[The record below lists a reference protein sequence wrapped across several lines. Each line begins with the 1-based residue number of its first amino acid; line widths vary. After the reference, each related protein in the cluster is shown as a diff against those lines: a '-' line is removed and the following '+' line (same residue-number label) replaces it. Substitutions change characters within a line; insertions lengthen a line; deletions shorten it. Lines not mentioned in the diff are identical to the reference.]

1 MKKILL
7 LAAFLLSFAPAKA
20 EFQVLDKNKVA
31 DNYSMKIVDENNCEW
46 TYITNAAEFMKLVQ
60 ECASENVGE
69 KYIKLACDIE
79 YPSDLNY
86 LENPEYFIKYFRGK
100 FDGMGCTIKNFN
112 LTTSSSETA
121 DAAFIHELK
130 GENSEVRN
138 ILFETPDVYCIRCT
152 AALVVNKVT
161 ATGASV
167 NNIHVNGGRVAS
179 VHKTTGGIVYS
190 VKNGTTI
197 HHCSLIGTT
206 VYGNPSNNNTSG
218 LICYGLND
226 GSTGNSCSISNCYIA
241 SMTSVDSK
249 SFFSNPIA
257 SGSFRGDDCNIT
269 AGQLYYGDFKDIT
282 KVTAENLKSGDI
294 VLGDGW
300 KYTKDAMPVPE
311 GLYYWN
317 PNRSYTLDV
326 GIWKSSFDHNQKGT
340 VVPLD
345 YGRFIDAISL
355 KLASL
360 IKDAFGTPVPYVI
373 NDDIPLPV
381 GANQP
386 IVRNPITTIAEDVF
400 EGYLISTLKLPA
412 GVTTI
417 EGNAFRHHVSD
428 GFVSNGNWRFEGNLL
443 YLNTGDISRLITA
456 VGDNEELTING
467 RYCTEILDEAFL
479 RQENLT
485 HLYINT
491 WFPTNA
497 TSYPPITL
505 LGNKV
510 FTEECYNTKLEV
522 YVKDGTQEQLIIG
535 GDIEHGYKYFDG
547 SWKMFYSENQD
558 RPNRLFQYFPVT
570 RNPAGM
576 STLMLGYPVKLP
588 SDCRAW
594 VATSIG
600 DGELVLKRVKG
611 DIVPALLPVLL
622 SYENKGGIMHLTPYE
637 GSAPSATSY
646 EGSIFTG
653 STDPAGHKMTDSEKM
668 TNFLTLSRP
677 KGESTN
683 WDKVGFYKYHP
694 EGYILPS
701 YVAWISVQNVPQA
714 KLTMVFDGD
723 YDLPDTNGIN
733 DIAEQEVGP
742 SAPVYNL
749 SGQRVG
755 NNYRGLIIKNGRK
768 YIAK

>member
-7 LAAFLLSFAPAKA
+7 LAAFLLLLAPAKA

-121 DAAFIHELK
+121 DPAFIHELK

-282 KVTAENLKSGDI
+282 KVTAENLKSGNS
-294 VLGDGW
+294 VLGNGW
-300 KYTKDAMPVPE
+300 KYTKDATSLIVAQRIGTIMHADKILV
-311 GLYYWN
+311 
-317 PNRSYTLDV
+317 LDRGRCV
-326 GIWKSSFDHNQKGT
+326 GIGT
-340 VVPLD
+340 HQEL
-345 YGRFIDAISL
+345 L
-355 KLASL
+355 KNCEVY
-360 IKDAFGTPVPYVI
+360 K
-373 NDDIPLPV
+373 
-381 GANQP
+381 Q
-386 IVRNPITTIAEDVF
+386 IA
-400 EGYLISTLKLPA
+400 LSQLSK
-412 GVTTI
+412 
-417 EGNAFRHHVSD
+417 
-428 GFVSNGNWRFEGNLL
+428 
-443 YLNTGDISRLITA
+443 
-456 VGDNEELTING
+456 EEL
-467 RYCTEILDEAFL
+467 
-479 RQENLT
+479 
-485 HLYINT
+485 
-491 WFPTNA
+491 
-497 TSYPPITL
+497 
-505 LGNKV
+505 
-510 FTEECYNTKLEV
+510 
-522 YVKDGTQEQLIIG
+522 
-535 GDIEHGYKYFDG
+535 
-547 SWKMFYSENQD
+547 
-558 RPNRLFQYFPVT
+558 
-570 RNPAGM
+570 
-576 STLMLGYPVKLP
+576 
-588 SDCRAW
+588 
-594 VATSIG
+594 
-600 DGELVLKRVKG
+600 
-611 DIVPALLPVLL
+611 
-622 SYENKGGIMHLTPYE
+622 
-637 GSAPSATSY
+637 
-646 EGSIFTG
+646 
-653 STDPAGHKMTDSEKM
+653 
-668 TNFLTLSRP
+668 
-677 KGESTN
+677 
-683 WDKVGFYKYHP
+683 
-694 EGYILPS
+694 
-701 YVAWISVQNVPQA
+701 NV
-714 KLTMVFDGD
+714 
-723 YDLPDTNGIN
+723 
-733 DIAEQEVGP
+733 
-742 SAPVYNL
+742 
-749 SGQRVG
+749 
-755 NNYRGLIIKNGRK
+755 
-768 YIAK
+768 